1 MNDFIKIILTRDSV
15 CAGDDF
21 DGLHKKT
28 LNLYPDESVN
38 KLIDKIFEIKYL
50 PTISGGKA
58 TWVVK
63 TNAINIAVLA
73 EQWNQVKYFI
83 DDKLTLDKIGLIDN
97 KLNINIEYYSQI
109 DPEYIYKEISKGNN
123 PNKW

>member
-1 MNDFIKIILTRDSV
+1 MNDFIKIMLTRDSV

-21 DGLHKKT
+21 DGLHKKI

-63 TNAINIAVLA
+63 TNTINIAVLA
-73 EQWNQVKYFI
+73 VQWNQVKYFI
-83 DDKLTLDKIGLIDN
+83 DDKLTLDKLGLIDN
-97 KLNINIEYYSQI
+97 KLNINIEYYTQI